1 MNISEIARLAG
12 VAPATVSRYLNN
24 GYVSAEKKEK
34 IRRIIA
40 ETGYK
45 PRVSSPSAN
54 SARSNLVAAIIPGL
68 KYDYVN
74 MMVESASE
82 ELCRIGIQ
90 TVLVMTGGNPERE
103 LEQLRL
109 LQSGKSDGV
118 IFYSRSI
125 TDAHSHLIAS
135 YGKPI
140 VVVGQY
146 EKNSPCVYFDD
157 YKAAYT
163 GVRHLAALGCKRIAH
178 IYSSI
183 TNNHAGHSRMDGCF
197 DALRDSGL
205 RYSESLMREA
215 ELSYKGGRAAM
226 QKLLSSG
233 TRFDGL
239 LLAEGSITVGA
250 LRLLQERGGSIGD
263 EIKAVTVGNTS
274 QVSAFFPSVSMI
286 KYNYAAAG
294 REAGRI
300 LLERINGDTQITK
313 QYKLGFDLIERDKAR

>member
-45 PRVSSPSAN
+45 PRVSPPPGNAG
-54 SARSNLVAAIIPGL
+54 RSNLVAVIIPGL
-68 KYDYVN
+68 KHDFVN
-74 MMVESASE
+74 TMIEAAAE
-82 ELCRIGIQ
+82 ELCRAGTQ
-90 TVLVMTGGNPERE
+90 TILVMTGGKPERE

-109 LQSGKSDGV
+109 FQSSKADGV

-125 TDAHSHLIAS
+125 TDAHSRLIAA

-163 GVRHLAALGCKRIAH
+163 GVRHLASLGCKRIAH

-183 TNNHAGHSRMDGCF
+183 TNNFAGHSRMDGCF
-197 DALRDSGL
+197 DALRDEGL
-205 RYSESLMREA
+205 RYTESLMCEA
-215 ELSYKGGRAAM
+215 DLSHKGGRAAM
-226 QKLLSSG
+226 QKLLASG

-239 LLAEGSITVGA
+239 LFAEGSITVGA
-250 LRLLQERGGSIGD
+250 LRLLQERGVAIGD
-263 EIKAVTVGNTS
+263 EVKAITVGNTS
-274 QVSAFFPSVSMI
+274 QVAAFFPGVSMI
-286 KYNYAAAG
+286 KYNYTAAG
-294 REAGRI
+294 REAGQI

-313 QYKLGFDLIERDKAR
+313 QYKLGFDLIERDKLR